1 MNITEKLNHIENR
14 LHKLEKRIFEGKQV
28 GDIYHV
34 CTLDSY
40 LGRILPTD
48 VLQASGKYKNW
59 LHNAENDW
67 VSFTRNA
74 LFTVETDDVEAQNVL
89 IQLVVDGDT
98 LSYNKKI
105 GPYNDFAWDVEGK
118 KDDTWDD
125 PEERE
130 SEEAVKGPIN
140 GISNYIKEVRFDVR
154 KLDFETIELIEL
166 TLQNKN
172 IKYFNFIKDKERITK
187 YLLKQSNVK
196 NGMSVEDF
204 LKAVNNTTVYEGMLF
219 SNNIE
224 NVKQAVEDYN
234 CDVNKLYGDSG
245 YPLHFHCRQQNKDI
259 VKYLLSKGANPNQ
272 LSNEQFHKL
281 PLAIAASRDNA
292 DIAKVLLDAGAE
304 VDKRDNFNKT
314 PLMWAS
320 ASNAREVARVLIKN
334 GADVNATD
342 NQGQTAI
349 QHAPDM
355 RMVRLLTEF
364 GAKE

>member
-1 MNITEKLNHIENR
+1 MNITEKLNHIEHR
-14 LHKLEKRIFEGKQV
+14 ILKLEKKIYEGKQV

-34 CTLDSY
+34 CTIDSY
-40 LGRILPTD
+40 LGRILPD
-48 VLQASGKYKNW
+48 DILQASGKYKNW

-74 LFTVETDDVEAQNVL
+74 LFTVKTDDVEEQNIL

-98 LSYNKKI
+98 LSHNKKI
-105 GPYNDFAWDVEGK
+105 GPYNDFAWTVDGE

-130 SEEAVKGPIN
+130 SEEAVKGPIKN
-140 GISNYIKEVRFDVR
+140 ISKYIKEVRFDVR
-154 KLDFETIELIEL
+154 KLDFETIELIKL

-172 IKYFNFIKDKERITK
+172 IKYFNFIKDKEHITK
-187 YLLKQSNVK
+187 YLLKESGVK
-196 NGMSVEDF
+196 NGMSVEEF
-204 LKAVNNTTVYEGMLF
+204 LDAVNNPIVYEGMLF

-224 NVKQAVEDYN
+224 NIKQAVEDYN

-245 YPLHFHCRQQNKDI
+245 YPLHFHCRQQHKDI
-259 VKYLLSKGANPNQ
+259 VKYLLSKGADPNQ
-272 LSNEQFHKL
+272 PSNEQFHKL

-292 DIAKVLLDAGAE
+292 DIARALLDAGAE

-320 ASNAREVARVLIKN
+320 ASNAREVARVLIEN
-334 GADVNATD
+334 GADVNAVD

-355 RMVRLLTEF
+355 RMIRLLNAA
-364 GAKE
+364 GAKK